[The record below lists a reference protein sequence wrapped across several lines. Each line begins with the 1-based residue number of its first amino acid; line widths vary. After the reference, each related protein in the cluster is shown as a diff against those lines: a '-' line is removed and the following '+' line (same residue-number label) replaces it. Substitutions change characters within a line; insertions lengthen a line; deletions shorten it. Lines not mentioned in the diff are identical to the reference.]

1 MKAAISST
9 ESGSLDATESSKG
22 QERNPPVAWDIETD
36 VVSPA
41 AWAEVLD
48 LFEDA
53 NIYQT
58 WAYGE
63 VRWGRENLSHLVL
76 RRNGEVAAIAQ
87 LRIYHPVRLGIG
99 IAYLRWG
106 PLFYRR
112 GQTPDAEAASRMAQA
127 LRE

>member
-1 MKAAISST
+1 M
-9 ESGSLDATESSKG
+9 
-22 QERNPPVAWDIETD
+22 
-36 VVSPA
+36 
-41 AWAEVLD
+41 LD
-48 LFEDA
+48 LFGDA

-63 VRWGRENLSHLVL
+63 VRWGRKNLSHLVL
-76 RRNGEVAAIAQ
+76 RRNGKVASIAQ